1 MHALEPLLYA
11 FKPEQ
16 ILMIHEP
23 AVCLGALWV
32 PYRRDSNVMRAVLQ
46 QGADTPGVSMIFCH
60 ADVRGAYMNDN
71 MRSKEGLDIE
81 AFPKDIPIYSGH
93 FHKPHTVPT
102 VVTPAPAA
110 SCCLTIPLHCFFSQ
124 ITKGG
129 STLRYVGSPYQTSLS
144 EAGQDKFFY
153 CVQRGHH
160 KASNTSISDTVASSV
175 EPVPETWKE
184 VERWTVSIGSKIIKV
199 FELKGH

>member
-1 MHALEPLLYA
+1 VHALEPLLYA

-32 PYRRDSNVMRAVLQ
+32 PYRRDSNVMRAVLR

-81 AFPKDIPIYSGH
+81 AFPKNIPIYSGH
-93 FHKPHTVPT
+93 FHKPHTVRTSTTVFPVPT
-102 VVTPAPAA
+102 VHPTP
-110 SCCLTIPLHCFFSQ
+110 CFAVQ
-124 ITKGG
+124 IAKGG

-153 CVQRGHH
+153 CVQRGVHE
-160 KASNTSISDTVASSV
+160 ASNSSRRSNAIASPL
-175 EPVPETWKE
+175 EPEAETWKE
-184 VERWTVSIGSKIIKV
+184 VERWTVSIGSKIIKARI
-199 FELKGH
+199 FL